1 MSLSSLYKLKQGK
14 NTENQNKTEQA
25 ENAETLK
32 TKLEKIAIPPD
43 IAKHWQDSQCGK
55 PC

>member
-1 MSLSSLYKLKQGK
+1 MSLSSLYKLRHGK
-14 NTENQNKTEQA
+14 NAKNEKQTEQT

-32 TKLEKIAIPPD
+32 AKLEKIAIPTD
-43 IAKHWQDSQCGK
+43 IAKRWMSDPCGK

>member
-14 NTENQNKTEQA
+14 NAKTENQKEQT

-32 TKLEKIAIPPD
+32 AKLEKIAIPPD
-43 IAKHWQDSQCGK
+43 IAKKWVSDPCGS

>member
-14 NTENQNKTEQA
+14 NAKNENQKEQT

-32 TKLEKIAIPPD
+32 AKLEKIAIPTD
-43 IAKHWQDSQCGK
+43 IAKRWMSDPCGS